1 MGASKI
7 EWTEATWNPVT
18 GCTKVSPGCA
28 HCYAE
33 ALTKRYAGRPGWPE
47 TFEPWLPG
55 NDTVR
60 LHPDRLDEPLRW
72 KTPRMVFVN
81 SMSDLFHESVPVEF
95 VVSVWAAMALTPQHT
110 YQVLTKRPDLMDEF
124 VNDRAIEH
132 WWRSAAAVVARSEAE
147 RERVLREEGPLPNV
161 WLGVSAENQHWAQ
174 KRIPALLRLPAAVRF
189 VSAEPLLGPL
199 NLREYSGGLDW
210 VIVGGESG
218 PKHRRF
224 DPDWARQ
231 IVADCR
237 KAGVACFVKQLGGA
251 RPGNRI
257 EDLPEDLR
265 VREWPVVK
273 GVGA

>member
-1 MGASKI
+1 MGASRI

-28 HCYAE
+28 HC
-33 ALTKRYAGRPGWPE
+33 YAGRPGWPE

-124 VNDRAIEH
+124 VNDRAIEM

-147 RERVLREEGPLPNV
+147 GERVLREEGPLPNV

-174 KRIPALLRLPAAVRF
+174 KRIPVLLRIPAAVRF

-231 IVADCR
+231 IVAQCR
-237 KAGVACFVKQLGGA
+237 EADVACFVKQLGGA
-251 RPGNRI
+251 RPGNRL

-265 VREWPVVK
+265 VREWPAVK